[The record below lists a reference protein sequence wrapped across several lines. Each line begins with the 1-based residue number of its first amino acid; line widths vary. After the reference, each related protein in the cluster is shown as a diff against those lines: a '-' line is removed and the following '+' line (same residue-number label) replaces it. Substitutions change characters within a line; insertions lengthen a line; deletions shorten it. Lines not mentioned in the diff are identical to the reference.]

1 MIYHGRMLHLKSRS
15 RPVEF
20 LLVLIPFD
28 GVEVLPWKYH
38 LRWWKKIIMKMTIVV
53 MINLDL
59 EKLSGKHVLY
69 LPSCSHIPASV
80 THQPGHFLWW
90 IIISWPLKIVI
101 IVMLTRC
108 KIDGQ
113 EYYQWMA
120 GHSDFSKLDGG
131 LSLGK
136 KLEEE
141 KKKRPGGDNKEEVDN
156 KDHWWLHFS
165 VFSQR
170 ILL

>member
-1 MIYHGRMLHLKSRS
+1 MVKLRNNCTSLKSFVVRLMIYHGRMLHLKSRS

-59 EKLSGKHVLY
+59 EKLSGKYVLY

-80 THQPGHFLWW
+80 THQPEHFL
-90 IIISWPLKIVI
+90 
-101 IVMLTRC
+101 
-108 KIDGQ
+108 
-113 EYYQWMA
+113 
-120 GHSDFSKLDGG
+120 
-131 LSLGK
+131 
-136 KLEEE
+136 
-141 KKKRPGGDNKEEVDN
+141 
-156 KDHWWLHFS
+156 
-165 VFSQR
+165 
-170 ILL
+170 

>member
-1 MIYHGRMLHLKSRS
+1 MVRLRNNCTSLKLFVVRLMVYHGRMLHLKSRS

-38 LRWWKKIIMKMTIVV
+38 LRWWGKKCLMEMTIVL

-80 THQPGHFLWW
+80 THQP
-90 IIISWPLKIVI
+90 
-101 IVMLTRC
+101 
-108 KIDGQ
+108 
-113 EYYQWMA
+113 
-120 GHSDFSKLDGG
+120 DFFYD
-131 LSLGK
+131 
-136 KLEEE
+136 E
-141 KKKRPGGDNKEEVDN
+141 
-156 KDHWWLHFS
+156 
-165 VFSQR
+165 
-170 ILL
+170 